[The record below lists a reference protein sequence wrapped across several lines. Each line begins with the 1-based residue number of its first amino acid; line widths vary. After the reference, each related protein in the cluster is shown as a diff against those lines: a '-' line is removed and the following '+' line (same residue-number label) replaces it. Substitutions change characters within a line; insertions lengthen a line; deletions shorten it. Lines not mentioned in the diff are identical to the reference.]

1 VKFLK
6 KCKSSLEFYLYL
18 KVWIVFSLLLK
29 IKLVSVGDKML
40 IIKSQELTMNITF
53 LLQKLSEFQ
62 FVLLNLFKLY
72 LGMEQLSYYLAVH
85 LIKILFHHQ
94 IALYNVHNLS
104 RLHLWKNHLL
114 NLYLLIFVK
123 LNKVHFFII

>member
-1 VKFLK
+1 MKFQK

-18 KVWIVFSLLLK
+18 KAWIVFSLLLK

-85 LIKILFHHQ
+85 LIKILFLHQ
-94 IALYNVHNLS
+94 IVLYNVHNLL
-104 RLHLWKNHLL
+104 RLHLWKNPLL